1 MASLKADNI
10 AAGEPQHS
18 SATTHDSAADA
29 PISVAVPVRAEA
41 AAEAL
46 RNGPVGALLVAA
58 ISVALLFI
66 SWIAF
71 YFFLFLAR
79 GPIG

>member
-1 MASLKADNI
+1 MASLKADKI
-10 AAGEPQHS
+10 ATDEPQHS
-18 SATTHDSAADA
+18 TAVTQDSATDP

-58 ISVALLFI
+58 ISVTLLFI
-66 SWIAF
+66 GWIAF

>member
-1 MASLKADNI
+1 MVSLKADNV
-10 AAGEPQHS
+10 AAGEPQRS
-18 SATTHDSAADA
+18 TAVTHDSAADT
-29 PISVAVPVRAEA
+29 PISDAGPLRADA

-66 SWIAF
+66 GWIAF